1 MQDLKQIKSCIKF
14 LFGKFSH
21 RMKFQVKSKRHGLV
35 IEQKQKIYQSIVE
48 GSEPKIS
55 FYILVVLS
63 TVIAAYGL
71 VANSTAVV
79 IGAMIVAPLM
89 TPIVGIA
96 LSLVSNDSQLFR
108 HAMIAEIA
116 GVVCSV
122 SLGFLVGKFTYGVE
136 LSSEILARTQPL
148 PYDILVAVA
157 AGLAGAYSL
166 VNPRIN
172 AALAGVAIAVSL
184 VPPLAASGIC
194 FALERYDLGLG
205 AFLLFFANFLA
216 IQLASVFVFISTG
229 FIDYTHT
236 KENRRL
242 TETHVSKL
250 KLFFVFSKR
259 FLPSI
264 FLLGIVGWH
273 LTQTLITLVHEK
285 QFHRELEAIVRE
297 EVQKRTGAR
306 LTEVNYKKMPE
317 GKINT
322 IAVVMTPQEF
332 SPSDISTIEQH
343 VQTSLGKNISVIMRS
358 IISKDADVTGTIFL
372 LDEEKLKRKQ
382 KSDEEDFLNDVTK
395 LLKQSLDSIA
405 GAHLEEVRREDDA
418 INDVKTIIA
427 VVRTPVAIKPV
438 QVEIMQN
445 LLQTEDDKIR
455 LIVRSVLTRDADSAR
470 YLYESTQTSVTLS
483 DEKLLRHKKLEEIL
497 KKSIRKNVKGGILLD
512 FQDSKI
518 ENTIEIL
525 AVIQTPINFS
535 SKQVKIIQSEL
546 QAELKKEDITDS
558 VKLIVRS
565 VVGTDMDENG
575 FVEPAEGLPAVDA
588 APLVNTTRISQ
599 P

>member
-1 MQDLKQIKSCIKF
+1 MKFQIKS
-14 LFGKFSH
+14 
-21 RMKFQVKSKRHGLV
+21 KRPRLAT
-35 IEQKQKIYQSIVE
+35 EQRQKIYQSIVD

-55 FYILVVLS
+55 FYILVILS
-63 TVIAAYGL
+63 TIIAAYGL

-89 TPIVGIA
+89 TPIIGIA

-108 HAMIAEIA
+108 HAVIAEVV
-116 GVVCSV
+116 GVICSV
-122 SLGFLVGKFTYGVE
+122 GLGFLVGKFTYGVE

-194 FALERYDLGLG
+194 LALERYDLGLG

-216 IQLASVFVFISTG
+216 IQLAGVSIFLLTG
-229 FIDYTHT
+229 FFDYTHIH
-236 KENRRL
+236 ENITW
-242 TETHVSKL
+242 TEKNVSKL
-250 KLFFVFSKR
+250 KMLFIFSKR

-264 FLLGIVGWH
+264 VLLGFVGWH
-273 LTQTLITLVHEK
+273 LTQTLIALVHEK
-285 QFHRELEAIVRE
+285 QFHRELEAIIKE

-332 SPSDISTIEQH
+332 SPTDISTIQQH
-343 VQTSLGKNISVIMRS
+343 VQMSLGQNISVIMRS
-358 IISKDADVTGTIFL
+358 IISKDADTTGTIFL
-372 LDEEKLKRKQ
+372 LDEEKIKRQ
-382 KSDEEDFLNDVTK
+382 QQSENENFLNDVTK
-395 LLKQSLDSIA
+395 LLKQSLTTVA
-405 GAHLEEVRREDDA
+405 GAYLEEVRREDDV
-418 INDVKTIIA
+418 INDIKMIIA

-438 QVEIMQN
+438 QVERMQAQ
-445 LLQTEDDKIR
+445 LQTVNDKIR
-455 LIVRSVLTRDADSAR
+455 LVVRSVLTRDADAIR
-470 YLYESTQTSVTLS
+470 YLYESPQNVITPLT
-483 DEKLLRHKKLEEIL
+483 DEKWVLHKTLEAAL
-497 KKSIRKNVKGGILLD
+497 KKSIKKNVKGGVLLD
-512 FQDSKI
+512 FQES
-518 ENTIEIL
+518 EVETTIEVL
-525 AVIQTPINFS
+525 AVIQTPMNFS
-535 SKQVKIIQSEL
+535 SKQVKLIQSEL
-546 QAELKKEDITDS
+546 KRDISDK

-575 FVEPAEGLPAVDA
+575 FVEPPEELPAIDPP
-588 APLVNTTRISQ
+588 PLTDLTTVPSE